1 MVSLVFL
8 CGGGCVFP
16 LCVHCPC
23 RALVLPYTWRRVGLV
38 KSLPLISLVGSPRQT
53 IKYSPGC
60 SLEMGRNRIYG
71 YALWIPFVI
80 PQGYIYFIYVWNMVV
95 FPELINNCWIKEKVS
110 LYQGQ
115 HSECYQEIR
124 GREKCFLTA
133 SSNVEYLH
141 QILGRVENIPS
152 TSGAAE
158 QYLRSK
164 AIMNRDGYS

>member
-80 PQGYIYFIYVWNMVV
+80 PQGYIYFIYIWNMVV
-95 FPELINNCWIKEKVS
+95 FPELINNCWIKEKV
-110 LYQGQ
+110 
-115 HSECYQEIR
+115 
-124 GREKCFLTA
+124 T
-133 SSNVEYLH
+133 SSRSAQRMLSGNKRKRKMFFDSQLQCWVSPPDPRPSGEYTLH
-141 QILGRVENIPS
+141 LWCCWAIPP
-152 TSGAAE
+152 E
-158 QYLRSK
+158 QS
-164 AIMNRDGYS
+164 NNE